1 MVVWAAGAGLGALG
15 GAVDGW
21 SPALGAAIGRASLV
35 LVLPAMI
42 SSATRVVRG
51 RPGWL
56 RFGGAWTAAL
66 AASVAA
72 DAAADKLS
80 YLWPEAAGYI
90 DVAVLP
96 VAALAFWIAYRLWP
110 APSSRSM
117 DTDQFGAVL
126 EEGER
131 PLAAVQVRVSGT
143 QPLRLALAYGTIGFG
158 VLLGFGAL
166 GHGPG
171 ILIFLPFVLAIIP
184 GMCLIVAI
192 GNDWAER
199 RARRGRRRSVAR
211 SYPRS
216 GGTLGMWP
224 LVLTDRRLVVIRT
237 GRRGRMDLVWSL
249 PRTELTGAAAAGRS
263 LRTWDP
269 TIRLHFTDSSSI
281 RLTAPG
287 AGPFLAAFG

>member
-1 MVVWAAGAGLGALG
+1 MAVWAVWTGLSALG
-15 GAVDGW
+15 GAIDGW
-21 SPALGAAIGRASLV
+21 SPELGGAIGRASFV

-42 SSATRVVRG
+42 SSAIRVVRG

-56 RFGGAWTAAL
+56 RFVGAWAAAL

-72 DAAADKLS
+72 DAAVDKLFS
-80 YLWPEAAGYI
+80 YMRLEAWYI

-96 VAALAFWIAYRLWP
+96 VTALAFWILYRLWP
-110 APSSRSM
+110 APLSRSLNP
-117 DTDQFGAVL
+117 DRFGAVL

-143 QPLRLALAYGTIGFG
+143 QPLRLVLAYGTIGLGVVLGFG
-158 VLLGFGAL
+158 VLGA
-166 GHGPG
+166 GPSF
-171 ILIFLPFVLAIIP
+171 LIFLPFVLVMIP
-184 GMCLIVAI
+184 GLCLMVAI
-192 GNDWAER
+192 GNDWGER

-216 GGTLGMWP
+216 GGALGMWP
-224 LVLTDRRLVVIRT
+224 LVLTDRRLVVVRT
-237 GRRGRMDLVWSL
+237 GRGGRMDLVWSL

-287 AGPFLAAFG
+287 AEPFLTAFG